1 MAPQSLIPRFED
13 RTLMPPPPS
22 RPRTPP
28 GSEKADTEM
37 QTAFEDSTLPGDG
50 TLRSKEPVAPSS
62 KMAKMRDVK
71 EVMRMASSSLHKCR
85 GVRKAVVSILK
96 VTPEPQYSA
105 LLKGFINNLDK
116 IVTFLE
122 KRRPVSSPVAEA
134 QFIKCQS
141 WVAMVI
147 HPFYHKME
155 ANPAGFMLL
164 LQPEHSAKRK
174 DIIRRISTASNMA
187 LKRAMQGASLEG
199 AAYEA
204 SPRLEPVSS
213 PNATSGSPSPTFTL

>member
-1 MAPQSLIPRFED
+1 
-13 RTLMPPPPS
+13 MPPPPS

-37 QTAFEDSTLPGDG
+37 QTAFEDSTLPAAAGSI
-50 TLRSKEPVAPSS
+50 LRAKDPVGPSS
-62 KMAKMRDVK
+62 KVAKMRDVK

-96 VTPEPQYSA
+96 VTPEQQYSA